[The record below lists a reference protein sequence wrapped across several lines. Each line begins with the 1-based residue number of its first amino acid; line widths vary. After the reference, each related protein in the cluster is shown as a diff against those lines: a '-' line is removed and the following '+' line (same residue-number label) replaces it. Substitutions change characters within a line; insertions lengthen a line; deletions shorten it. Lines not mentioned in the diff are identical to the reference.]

1 MTDRHAG
8 YLVVLSEDIR
18 EDDAAES
25 ILVALRMIKGVR
37 SVTPVI
43 AGYEQVIAR
52 ERRDGK
58 WRDAL
63 YDLAK
68 NGPDGSAGHDFG
80 DARS

>member
-18 EDDAAES
+18 EDDAEES
-25 ILVALRMIKGVR
+25 VLAALRMIKGVCA
-37 SVTPVI
+37 VTPVS
-43 AGYEQVIAR
+43 ADYEQVIAR

-63 YDLAK
+63 YNLAQ
-68 NGPDGSAGHDFG
+68 NGPEKGASHD
-80 DARS
+80 